1 MERLLTVDELSDKL
15 RVSRSTVYRWVHY
28 DFVPYIKIGG
38 AVRFDEKRV
47 ETWLRARARSGR
59 NSLPVDLD

>member
-47 ETWLRARARSGR
+47 ETWLRARATSGR